1 MSELDDPNTVT
12 VTMEEDGYLSMC
24 KKVFI
29 FPDIWVAEIEL
40 KQSRSLLF
48 MFNITNILLDRPK
61 LENSL

>member
-29 FPDIWVAEIEL
+29 FPD
-40 KQSRSLLF
+40 F
-48 MFNITNILLDRPK
+48 LDCR
-61 LENSL
+61 NRT